1 PRPRSP
7 GRGPMIKLLNFQC
20 SRCSVLRD
28 QADHFLVNINRLALV
43 GELHALWAEAGLR
56 PSAHILS
63 TNPTFSCSV

>member
-1 PRPRSP
+1 
-7 GRGPMIKLLNFQC
+7 MIKLLNFQC
-20 SRCSVLRD
+20 TRCSVLRD